1 MKKILLLSTSIT
13 LLTFLFTGCNVVKHS
28 VTYPAYLNASNMD
41 GTKARMYSEK
51 YGLHGGYLKLM
62 EEHEW
67 ESDIKNINNLDEKK
81 QIEMIKQ
88 NALLIER
95 INNPS
100 ELLQLEAVS
109 QDWSNI
115 MYIKNPTDKVKKLA
129 FGNEDNLLKTIREYP
144 SMIKHID
151 NPSENL
157 QLEALKFGGSYIE
170 YIKEPSPNVQLKAV
184 KSQGLNI
191 KYIKNPSEL
200 IKSESVRN
208 NWRSISY
215 IENPNETLQIEAI
228 KKDWEAIKYIKNP
241 TLAAKIEASKNAK
254 MVRTNHKMKD
264 YVLLDKYIKIEIKDD
279 YEYSIKNLTNQ
290 FININ
295 NISFYYGKGSK
306 GNDIY
311 STESFTLPPNS
322 IKSLSF
328 THPEDVLYDKG
339 PHVNFG
345 FAVNYSIGTK
355 NLEAYKV
362 NKYLIAEF
370 IEYKKY

>member
-1 MKKILLLSTSIT
+1 MKKMLLLSTSIT
-13 LLTFLFTGCNVVKHS
+13 LSTLLFTGCNVVKHS

-62 EEHEW
+62 EEQEW
-67 ESDIKNINNLDEKK
+67 EGDIKNINNFDEKK

-157 QLEALKFGGSYIE
+157 QLEAIKFGGSYIE
-170 YIKEPSPNVQLKAV
+170 YIKDPSPNVQLKAV
-184 KSQGLNI
+184 KSQDLNI

-200 IKSESVRN
+200 IKSEAVRN

-215 IENPNETLQIEAI
+215 IENPNETLQIEAV

>member
-157 QLEALKFGGSYIE
+157 QLEAIKFGGSYIE
-170 YIKEPSPNVQLKAV
+170 YIKDPSPNVQLKAV

-200 IKSESVRN
+200 IKSEAVRN

-355 NLEAYKV
+355 ILEAYKV

-370 IEYKKY
+370 IEYQKY

>member
-1 MKKILLLSTSIT
+1 MKKILLLSSSIGLST
-13 LLTFLFTGCNVVKHS
+13 LLFTGCTLPFGK
-28 VTYPAYLNASNMD
+28 YLEASNIK
-41 GTKARMYSEK
+41 GTNSEEYSKK
-51 YGLHGGYLKLM
+51 YGFIGGYNKLV
-62 EEHEW
+62 E
-67 ESDIKNINNLDEKK
+67 DIEKENELKNINNFDEEK
-81 QIEMIKQ
+81 QLNLIRN
-88 NALLIER
+88 NAFLIER

-109 QDWSNI
+109 QHWSNI
-115 MYIKNPTDKVKKLA
+115 IYIKNPTDKVKKLA
-129 FGNEDNLLKTIREYP
+129 FENEDNLLKTIREYP

-157 QLEALKFGGSYIE
+157 QLEAVKFGGSYIE
-170 YIKEPSPNVQLKAV
+170 YIKEPSPNVQLKVV

-200 IKSESVRN
+200 IKSEAVRN

-215 IENPNETLQIEAI
+215 IENPNETLQIEAV

-295 NISFYYGKGSK
+295 NISFYYGKDSK

-362 NKYLIAEF
+362 NKYLITEF
-370 IEYKKY
+370 IKYEKY